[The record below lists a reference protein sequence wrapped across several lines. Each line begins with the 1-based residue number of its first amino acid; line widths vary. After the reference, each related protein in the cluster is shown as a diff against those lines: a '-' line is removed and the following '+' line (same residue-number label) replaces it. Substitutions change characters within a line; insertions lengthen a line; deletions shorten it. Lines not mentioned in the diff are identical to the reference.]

1 MQEIVFCNLD
11 RIDDT
16 GKTELRSNSKK
27 ILMAAP
33 LCCSLITGLECSL
46 KTANSQ
52 RERTKFLNG

>member
-33 LCCSLITGLECSL
+33 LSCSLITGLECSL

-52 RERTKFLNG
+52 RERTKF